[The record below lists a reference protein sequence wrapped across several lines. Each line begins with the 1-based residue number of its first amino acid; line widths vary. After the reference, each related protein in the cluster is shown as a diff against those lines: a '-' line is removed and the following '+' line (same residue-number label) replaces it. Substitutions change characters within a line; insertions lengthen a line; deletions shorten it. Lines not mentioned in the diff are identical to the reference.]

1 MAYKRMDKL
10 FYEDAS
16 SDRKGENE
24 REARKRLMSPSTFR
38 TGIDVGTGELFLAV
52 PRELSLVTEQVL
64 RAERKVSGSWNAL
77 PGIARGAYVRN
88 LIVDEVVC
96 TNEMEGVRSTRKQ
109 IREAIDSIEQPV
121 GENRR
126 AKQFM
131 EFAQLYLGLT
141 SGDVVPPEAPEDVRA
156 LYDAVVAGT
165 LDPDDALDGELFRA
179 DGVDVKASSQ
189 RVVHRGVQPESA
201 IVSYLDAMIRLAD
214 SEEMPELYSAVLSH
228 YLFEYIH
235 PFYDGNGR
243 TGRFLLALY
252 LSNPL
257 SLPTTLSLSRV
268 IAEHKGAYYQAF
280 SVTEHPLNH
289 AEGTFFVL
297 QMMDLIRTAQDEL
310 VAELQARR
318 EALMEAEERLDGV
331 RADVGLSE
339 RACNLLYQ
347 VVQVALFGANA
358 DVTLQDAAKHL
369 EVTSQSARKYATELE
384 SAGLIETTSRRPLKF
399 MLRGRGEEAFGMT
412 NAAAGL

>member
-1 MAYKRMDKL
+1 MVYKRMDKL

-24 REARKRLMSPSTFR
+24 KEAFRRLAAPSSFR

-64 RAERKVSGSWNAL
+64 RAERAVLDAWNAL

-88 LIVDEVVC
+88 LIIDEVVC

-109 IREAIDSIEQPV
+109 IREAIDSIEQPL

-126 AKQFM
+126 AKQFV
-131 EFAQLYLGLT
+131 EFANLYLGLT
-141 SGDVVPPEAPEDVRA
+141 NGDVVVPKTPEDVRA

-165 LDPDDALDGELFRA
+165 LDPSDALDGALFRA

-189 RVVHRGVQPESA
+189 QVVHRGVQPESA
-201 IVSYLDAMIRLAD
+201 IIAYLNAMIRLAR
-214 SEEMPELYSAVLSH
+214 SGEIPELYSAALSH

-257 SLPTTLSLSRV
+257 SVPTTLSLSRV
-268 IAEHKGAYYQAF
+268 IAERKGVYYQAF

-289 AEGTFFVL
+289 AEATFFVL
-297 QMMDLIRTAQDEL
+297 QMMDFIRAAQDDL
-310 VAELQARR
+310 VTELQARR
-318 EALMEAEERLDGV
+318 EALIEAEERLGDV
-331 RADVGLSE
+331 RAELRLSD

-347 VVQVALFGANA
+347 MVQVALFGANA
-358 DVTLQDAAKHL
+358 DVTLQDAAGHL
-369 EVTSQSARKYATELE
+369 EITPQSARKYASELE
-384 SAGLIETTSRRPLKF
+384 SAGLVETTSRRPLKF
-399 MLRGRGEEAFGMT
+399 KLSGRGEEAFGMV
-412 NAAAGL
+412 GIGEK

>member
-24 REARKRLMSPSTFR
+24 REAHRRLAAPSSFR

-64 RAERKVSGSWNAL
+64 RAERKVSGWWSAL
-77 PGIARGAYVRN
+77 PGIAQGAYVRN

-109 IREAIDSIEQPV
+109 IREAIDSVEQPV

-126 AKQFM
+126 AKRFM
-131 EFAQLYLGLT
+131 EFARLYLGLT
-141 SGDVVPPEAPEDVRA
+141 SGDVAVPEAPEDIRA

-165 LDPDDALDGELFRA
+165 LDPGDALDGELFRA

-201 IVSYLDAMIRLAD
+201 IVSYLNAMIRLAG
-214 SEEMPELYSAVLSH
+214 SEEVPELYSALLSH

-243 TGRFLLALY
+243 TGRFLLARY
-252 LSNPL
+252 LGNPL

-297 QMMDLIRTAQDEL
+297 QMMNLIRTAQDEL
-310 VAELQARR
+310 LAELQARR
-318 EALMEAEERLDGV
+318 EALAEAEEMLGGV
-331 RADVGLSE
+331 RAELDLSD

-347 VVQVALFGANA
+347 VVQVSLFGADA

-369 EVTSQSARKYATELE
+369 EVTAQSARKYASELE
-384 SAGLIETTSRRPLKF
+384 RAGLVETTSRRPLRFK
-399 MLRGRGEEAFGMT
+399 LGAQGEELLGAA
-412 NAAAGL
+412 NAAGVR

>member
-1 MAYKRMDKL
+1 M
-10 FYEDAS
+10 
-16 SDRKGENE
+16 
-24 REARKRLMSPSTFR
+24 
-38 TGIDVGTGELFLAV
+38 
-52 PRELSLVTEQVL
+52 
-64 RAERKVSGSWNAL
+64 
-77 PGIARGAYVRN
+77 
-88 LIVDEVVC
+88 
-96 TNEMEGVRSTRKQ
+96 
-109 IREAIDSIEQPV
+109 
-121 GENRR
+121 
-126 AKQFM
+126 
-131 EFAQLYLGLT
+131 
-141 SGDVVPPEAPEDVRA
+141 PPEAPEDVRA

-399 MLRGRGEEAFGMT
+399 MLSGRGEEAFGMT

>member
-16 SDRKGENE
+16 SNRKGENE
-24 REARKRLMSPSTFR
+24 REARKRLMAPSSFR
-38 TGIDVGTGELFLAV
+38 TGIDIGTGELFLAV

-77 PGIARGAYVRN
+77 PGIAQGAYVRN

-126 AKQFM
+126 TKQFM
-131 EFAQLYLGLT
+131 EFANLYLGLT
-141 SGDVVPPEAPEDVRA
+141 SGDVVPPEVPEDVRA

-165 LDPDDALDGELFRA
+165 LDPKDALDGELFRA
-179 DGVDVKASSQ
+179 DGVDIKASSQ
-189 RVVHRGVQPESA
+189 RIVHRGVQPESA
-201 IVSYLDAMIRLAD
+201 IVSYLNAMIRLAD

-331 RADVGLSE
+331 RADLGLSE

-358 DVTLQDAAKHL
+358 DVTLRDAAKHL
-369 EVTSQSARKYATELE
+369 EVTTQSARKYASGLE

-399 MLRGRGEEAFGMT
+399 MLSGQGEEAFGMA
-412 NAAAGL
+412 NASARL

>member
-1 MAYKRMDKL
+1 MVYKRLDKL
-10 FYEDAS
+10 FYEDTT
-16 SDRKGENE
+16 SDRQSANE
-24 REARKRLMSPSTFR
+24 REASLRLMAPSSFR
-38 TGIDVGTGELFLAV
+38 TGIDIETGELFLAV

-64 RAERKVSGSWNAL
+64 RAERKVSRSWNAL
-77 PGIARGAYVRN
+77 PGIAQGAYVRS
-88 LIVDEVVC
+88 LIIDEVVC
-96 TNEMEGVRSTRKQ
+96 TNEMEGIHSTRKQ
-109 IREAIDSIEQPV
+109 IKEALDNIDQPA
-121 GENRR
+121 GEDRR

-131 EFAQLYLGLT
+131 EFANLYLCLT
-141 SGDVVPPEAPEDVRA
+141 SGAVSLPETPADVRA

-165 LDPDDALDGELFRA
+165 LKPDDVPDGNLFRA
-179 DGVDVKASSQ
+179 DGVDVKASTQ
-189 RVVHRGVQPESA
+189 KVVHQGVQPESA
-201 IVSYLDAMIRLAD
+201 IVSHLNAMIKLVG
-214 SEEMPELYSAVLSH
+214 SEEMPEIYSALLSH

-297 QMMDLIRTAQDEL
+297 QMMDLIRKSQDEL
-310 VAELQARR
+310 VAELSARR
-318 EALMEAEERLDGV
+318 NALVEAEARLDGV
-331 RADVGLSE
+331 RVDMALSE

-347 VVQVALFGANA
+347 IVQVSLFGTNA
-358 DVTLQDAAKHL
+358 DVTLQDMAKHL
-369 EVTSQSARKYATELE
+369 EVTTQSARKYAHELE
-384 SAGLIETTSRRPLKF
+384 QAGLVEAVSFRPLRFKLSEF
-399 MLRGRGEEAFGMT
+399 GEDTFRTTQIG
-412 NAAAGL
+412 